1 MMGVIASLAL
11 GRVLESLLFGVNARD
26 VLTLA
31 AVPVLLVAVAVLAAS
46 VPALRA
52 ARINPTEAIRSE

>member
-1 MMGVIASLAL
+1 VQS
-11 GRVLESLLFGVNARD
+11 RD
-26 VLTLA
+26 LLTLT
-31 AVPVLLVAVAVLAAS
+31 AVPLLLVAVAVLAAA